1 MSPFRSSNWSSKR
14 MKLKLERRRGSTS
27 LAGRATTDPRS
38 TSVGEKSTYLE
49 VLWGDQCAIVV

>member
-49 VLWGDQCAIVV
+49 VLWGDQCA